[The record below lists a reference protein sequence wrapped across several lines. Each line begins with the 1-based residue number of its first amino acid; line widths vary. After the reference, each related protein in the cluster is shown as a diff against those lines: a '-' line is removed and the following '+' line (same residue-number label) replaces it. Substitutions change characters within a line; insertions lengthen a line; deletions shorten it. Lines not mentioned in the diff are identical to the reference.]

1 MIPLFYF
8 LNIGPLDRPKTV
20 PNLQSENQTEPKS
33 KSSITKQPL
42 SESQVPESFI
52 LHTQAKI
59 ENQEPIFATI
69 KLFSNELQA
78 ANERHS
84 KKMKAI
90 GVIAGIAMA
99 LFLILAITAF
109 IWKTT
114 GLDKLR
120 PYKLASKQDKKTSR
134 SSLNAQE
141 EEIPMEEM
149 QPIIEQPLQL
159 INEGEV
165 QIPKTKPSVM
175 TIIKTLAHMSVDII
189 LNLVVP
195 IVDEYSDIHN
205 GIILLIDGELFYGT
219 LSLGFL
225 FFPAIFASVPDI
237 IAKRGCKT
245 AGKTFLS
252 QLPGV
257 QIGTHFNKLK
267 AIFHMKNDLQSILN
281 QANQT
286 NDKQEKK
293 SLEQHASNL
302 QLEIEGVKSSLQ
314 SFKIFAGMCE
324 STPQLILQCSLSMKK
339 NPKDWFEKIFQE
351 PRTAIQ
357 FISSI
362 LSVIASISGLI
373 TQIPFLVG
381 NTLKTPLHSK
391 ILTFALVAPFVC
403 AGVVPRI
410 WGFSLISTTFVYN
423 VVSNWQLLYY
433 AGFILTYF
441 VLHCSGTLKILKRT
455 RSTISN
461 VDEETS
467 KVLDEHFVLAMI
479 PSIMSPYGICVLGSS
494 YLSLTACLTSI
505 VQCLAI
511 GTNALIATYVP
522 HLVRESNES
531 DEMFQD
537 KIHLIQWHS
546 IILIPLLLISNLWFF
561 IIEKLVHVYNSVY
574 NPLLALKKKDED
586 SLESILEGRK
596 HNLNLPIPGDKF
608 QRSLLL
614 IGTTIQIQ

>member
-8 LNIGPLDRPKTV
+8 LNIGPLDRPKTE
-20 PNLQSENQTEPKS
+20 PNLQSEKRTKPKS

-120 PYKLASKQDKKTSR
+120 PYKLVLKQEMNTTR

-159 INEGEV
+159 INEAEV

-205 GIILLIDGELFYGT
+205 GIILLINGELFYGT

-267 AIFHMKNDLQSILN
+267 AIFHMQNHLQAILN
-281 QANQT
+281 QC
-286 NDKQEKK
+286 
-293 SLEQHASNL
+293 
-302 QLEIEGVKSSLQ
+302 G
-314 SFKIFAGMCE
+314 
-324 STPQLILQCSLSMKK
+324 
-339 NPKDWFEKIFQE
+339 
-351 PRTAIQ
+351 
-357 FISSI
+357 
-362 LSVIASISGLI
+362 
-373 TQIPFLVG
+373 
-381 NTLKTPLHSK
+381 
-391 ILTFALVAPFVC
+391 
-403 AGVVPRI
+403 
-410 WGFSLISTTFVYN
+410 
-423 VVSNWQLLYY
+423 
-433 AGFILTYF
+433 
-441 VLHCSGTLKILKRT
+441 
-455 RSTISN
+455 
-461 VDEETS
+461 
-467 KVLDEHFVLAMI
+467 
-479 PSIMSPYGICVLGSS
+479 VLGPDK
-494 YLSLTACLTSI
+494 
-505 VQCLAI
+505 
-511 GTNALIATYVP
+511 GHTNQNHT
-522 HLVRESNES
+522 HLLFF
-531 DEMFQD
+531 FQ
-537 KIHLIQWHS
+537 
-546 IILIPLLLISNLWFF
+546 
-561 IIEKLVHVYNSVY
+561 LVMKNQYWQS
-574 NPLLALKKKDED
+574 
-586 SLESILEGRK
+586 
-596 HNLNLPIPGDKF
+596 
-608 QRSLLL
+608 
-614 IGTTIQIQ
+614 